1 MSHGANSAHE
11 RAGAWIVQADTRDAP
26 IRRNFSGHKSRQRQ
40 GPAGYGRDH
49 QGRVMMMRE

>member
-40 GPAGYGRDH
+40 GRVTAGITRGR
-49 QGRVMMMRE
+49 EE